1 MAEPKK
7 LPSGSWRIRICYLD
21 EKGKQVRKS
30 FTAETKQEARH
41 MADVFMTERKH
52 NKKIENKTI
61 KQFADYYIE
70 NRSNV
75 LSPTTITGYKSILKN
90 FPKDLL
96 ETRIGLLTH
105 EDYQAAIN
113 QYSVGRSPKTVKSAH
128 QFLNKVLTDNHIY
141 ISENTILPRK
151 TKTDIEIP
159 TTEEVVQFLKDIEGT
174 RTEIFVAFSVF
185 LGLRRSETFGLKWK
199 DIDFDKKIVKIN
211 KARVINEDNVFV
223 EKVTKT
229 YAGNRELTLPDVL
242 FNMLPKKGKANDYI
256 IEGSPTA
263 IYSLYNRQRKNFN
276 FPYHFHSLRHYFASV
291 MLMAGVPNKYA
302 MERMGHSTDGML
314 KNVYQHTFK
323 SKQQEYDVVLND
335 IFNKTDNKENA
346 APDNKEE

>member
-52 NKKIENKTI
+52 SKKIENKTI

-128 QFLNKVLTDNHIY
+128 QFLNKVLTD
-141 ISENTILPRK
+141 
-151 TKTDIEIP
+151 IP
-159 TTEEVVQFLKDIEGT
+159 FCLC
-174 RTEIFVAFSVF
+174 
-185 LGLRRSETFGLKWK
+185 L
-199 DIDFDKKIVKIN
+199 
-211 KARVINEDNVFV
+211 
-223 EKVTKT
+223 
-229 YAGNRELTLPDVL
+229 
-242 FNMLPKKGKANDYI
+242 
-256 IEGSPTA
+256 
-263 IYSLYNRQRKNFN
+263 
-276 FPYHFHSLRHYFASV
+276 
-291 MLMAGVPNKYA
+291 
-302 MERMGHSTDGML
+302 
-314 KNVYQHTFK
+314 
-323 SKQQEYDVVLND
+323 
-335 IFNKTDNKENA
+335 
-346 APDNKEE
+346 